1 MHTTKIKLDNLS
13 ETTLKA
19 LDFFASQT
27 NQKINLDDFNFPL
40 VIGSGN
46 AYNTAKIL
54 FSRQAA
60 IFADESDLKT
70 VIKKSQPLFDKK
82 IIKEAIVISASGEK
96 DSVWELQLAKKLGLE
111 TTLFTCSPQSSA
123 TKIADKAITFRKL
136 PEPYTYNVSTYLGMI
151 LSVTDENPALI
162 KKFLFYLQTQ
172 LPKNF
177 NRYHAYSF
185 IVPNELATVCQMIDV
200 KKSELFGSYLS
211 LRAFSYGEARHAK
224 FIIPDEKELIIS
236 FGPNHYFGLE
246 KNRWEIDCPK
256 NAAAGWL
263 MSATYFLIGLI
274 QKKKPPY
281 YKKNIAEY
289 CHNYGYKA
297 YSGEKPFDII
307 VPGN

>member
-1 MHTTKIKLDNLS
+1 MRSTKIKLDDLS

-19 LDFFASQT
+19 LDFFAGQT
-27 NQKINLDDFNFPL
+27 GPEINLDNFNFPL

-60 IFADESDLKT
+60 LFADESDLKA

-82 IIKEAIVISASGEK
+82 IIREALVISASGEK
-96 DSVWELQLAKKLGLE
+96 DSVWELQLAKKIGLK

-123 TKIADKAITFRKL
+123 AKIADKVVAFRKL

-151 LSVTDENPALI
+151 LSATGENPALI
-162 KKFLFYLQTQ
+162 KKSLLYLQTQ

-177 NRYHAYSF
+177 NRYRAYSF
-185 IVPNELATVCQMIDV
+185 IVPDELGTVCPMLDI
-200 KKSELFGSYLS
+200 KKSELFGARLS

-224 FIIPDEKELIIS
+224 FVIPDEKELVIS
-236 FGPNHYFGLE
+236 FGPNRYFGLE
-246 KNRWEIDCPK
+246 KNRWEIDLPK

-263 MSATYFLIGLI
+263 MSVTYFLIGLI
-274 QKKKPPY
+274 QKKKPAY
-281 YKKNIAEY
+281 YKKNIAGY
-289 CHNYGYKA
+289 CRDYGYKA
-297 YSGEKPFDII
+297 YHGEKPFDII